1 MIFMIIESIVGL
13 VVVGTVGYLLWKSI
27 NADASKTDLNQDGK
41 TDMKDAVIAVDRVED
56 TIEAAAKKA
65 AAKVVDVVDVNDDGK
80 VNVKDAKVVAEKV
93 KKKFEESVKETE
105 AVKANAKAKAKATV
119 EATVETTQ
127 PAKPKRARNKGKLVA
142 DNPATPDVN
151 EAWEGGKAPEKKPK
165 KPKKPK
171 MTVVK

>member
-1 MIFMIIESIVGL
+1 MIFMIIESILVL
-13 VVVGTVGYLLWKSI
+13 VVVGTVVFLGMKIARSEK
-27 NADASKTDLNQDGK
+27 ADVNKDGK
-41 TDMKDAVIAVDRVED
+41 VDIKDAEVIADRVED

-65 AAKVVDVVDVNDDGK
+65 AAKVVDAVDVNDDGK

-105 AVKANAKAKAKATV
+105 ALKAEAKAKA
-119 EATVETTQ
+119 EATVGTTQ
-127 PAKPKRARNKGKLVA
+127 PAKPKRARNKGKFVG
-142 DNPATPDVN
+142 DDKATEPVN

-171 MTVVK
+171 MTVVKK